1 LTLGRQAVSFPPGAA
16 PPHPVDL
23 FSLLER
29 ARDLHPQR
37 EALVDGALR
46 LTYTQL
52 DSRARSLAT
61 WLASRGVRRGDRVA
75 VLDHNSAAFVEAYF
89 ACALLGAVLA
99 PLNVRL
105 STQELAFIFE
115 DCGARHLL
123 AGPSCAAG
131 VSALAARSRA
141 GSSAFP
147 ELLWL
152 GESPAGFAELVP
164 DSASGSAS
172 YAAALACE
180 PRRERDPSPPDSLA
194 HLYYTSGTT
203 GRPKGVMLSH
213 RNVWVHALAAVAEL
227 GLSDAD
233 TWGHIAPLFH
243 LADAWATFA
252 LTWVGGKHVIVPR
265 FDEESVFA
273 AIERERITITNLI
286 PTMLTRLVRA
296 PGADRRDVASLRR
309 ILSGGAPIAPEVVRE
324 IMRVFRCEYVQ
335 TYGMTETSP
344 YLTLSLLK
352 EHLRALP
359 PEQQFAFR
367 AKTGRAFAA
376 VELQVV
382 GDDGRPVARDGV
394 AVGEIRARGPTVTS
408 GYWNRPE
415 ETRAAFEG
423 DWLKTGDL
431 ATIDAEGYLQIV
443 DRRKDMIITGGE
455 KVYSTEVEHVLYE
468 HPAVLEAAV
477 FGAPDELWG
486 ESVRAAVALRAGA
499 GATEVEL
506 IDFCRARLTH
516 YKCPRAVEFLVELP
530 KTGTG
535 KIQKSA
541 LRGPH

>member
-1 LTLGRQAVSFPPGAA
+1 L
-16 PPHPVDL
+16 DL

-29 ARDLHPQR
+29 ACEHHPRR
-37 EALVDGALR
+37 EAVVDGALR
-46 LTYTQL
+46 LTYAQL
-52 DSRARSLAT
+52 DRRVRSLAA
-61 WLASRGVRRGDRVA
+61 WLAANGVRRGDRVA
-75 VLDHNSAAFVEAYF
+75 VLDHNSAAFIEAYF
-89 ACALLGAVLA
+89 SAAQLGAVLA
-99 PLNVRL
+99 PLNIRL
-105 STQELAFIFE
+105 SAKELAFIAE
-115 DCGARHLL
+115 DCGARLLL
-123 AGPSCAAG
+123 AGPSTAAT
-131 VSALAARSRA
+131 VADLAARVRADSRP
-141 GSSAFP
+141 FP
-147 ELLWL
+147 ALLWL
-152 GESPAGFAELVP
+152 GDPP
-164 DSASGSAS
+164 SGAPPGARYSE
-172 YAAALACE
+172 ALACE
-180 PRRERDPSPPDSLA
+180 PRREHDATPPEALA

-213 RNVWVHALAAVAEL
+213 RNVWVHALATVAEL

-233 TWGHIAPLFH
+233 VWGHIAPLFH

-252 LTWVGGKHVIVPR
+252 LTWVGGKHVVVPR

-286 PTMLTRLVRA
+286 PTMLTRLVRS
-296 PGADRRDVASLRR
+296 PGAEQRDVASLRR

-344 YLTLSLLK
+344 YLTLCLLK

-415 ETRAAFEG
+415 ETRAAFDG
-423 DWLKTGDL
+423 GWLKTGDL
-431 ATIDAEGYLQIV
+431 ATIDSEGYLQIV

-468 HPAVLEAAV
+468 HAAVLEAAV
-477 FGAPDELWG
+477 YGAPDELWG

-499 GATEVEL
+499 HATEGEL
-506 IDFCRARLTH
+506 IEFCRARLTH
-516 YKCPRAVEFLVELP
+516 YKCPRAIEFLAELP

-535 KIQKSA
+535 KIQKTA
-541 LRGPH
+541 LRGPR

>member
-1 LTLGRQAVSFPPGAA
+1 
-16 PPHPVDL
+16 VDL

-29 ARDLHPQR
+29 ARDLHPER
-37 EALVDGALR
+37 EAVVDGALR

-105 STQELAFIFE
+105 SPQELAFILE
-115 DCGARHLL
+115 DCGARHVL

-141 GSSAFP
+141 GASALP

-152 GESPAGFAELVP
+152 GEPPAGFAELVP
-164 DSASGSAS
+164 GSAS
-172 YAAALACE
+172 YADALACE
-180 PRRERDPSPPDSLA
+180 PRSERDPSPPDSLA

-415 ETRAAFEG
+415 ETRAAFDG

-499 GATEVEL
+499 GATEEEL

-541 LRGPH
+541 LRGPR